1 MSCSHAVVASVK
13 KQRAHVTGRAI
24 DAILFN
30 YEVKVLT

>member
-1 MSCSHAVVASVK
+1 MSCSHASVK
-13 KQRAHVTGRAI
+13 KQIAHVTGRAS